1 MRVVATAASRPR
13 KRAARVAV
21 GLVATLGIL
30 FLGVLGSLVRQEAA
44 ERDPNVTGSTT
55 VITTEPAAAPD
66 ASPEPP
72 PCPAADGS
80 SLRRTRFDMA
90 PGRCIDPAKSYRAR
104 FVTSAGVFFV
114 ELDQQRSPLAVNNL
128 VFLAR
133 YHFYDGLTFNRVVS
147 GFYAQAGQISQDQVG
162 PGYTFDD
169 DPLPAKGEYQV
180 GSLVLAHQ
188 RADDNG
194 SQFLIWLGP
203 QVKDLDPVFPLF
215 GQVTQGLDVIAE
227 IGAGGSKDTNDPKPA
242 VPQVITR
249 IEIIET
255 P

>member
-1 MRVVATAASRPR
+1 MRVAATAASRPR

-30 FLGVLGSLVRQEAA
+30 FLGVLGSLVRQDAAKRDPEAA
-44 ERDPNVTGSTT
+44 SSTT
-55 VITTEPAAAPD
+55 SITTAPAAQPAAP
-66 ASPEPP
+66 PEPP

-80 SLRRTRFDMA
+80 SPRRTRFDMA
-90 PGRCIDPAKSYRAR
+90 PERCIDPAKSYRAR
-104 FVTSAGVFFV
+104 FVTSAGVFFAD
-114 ELDQQRSPLAVNNL
+114 LDQQRSPLAVNNF

-147 GFYAQAGQISQDQVG
+147 GFYAQAGQISQDQPG

-180 GSLVLAHQ
+180 GSLVLAHT

-227 IGAGGSKDTNDPKPA
+227 IGAGGSTNGSDPKPT
-242 VPQVITR
+242 VPYEIDRV
-249 IEIIET
+249 EIIEG